1 MNSPEKKSGQ
11 ENPNPQGK
19 GLVPVLGDL
28 GALQPVFNGPKNP
41 GDFLRDYCLSSL
53 VLAATFSFK
62 PVVGKTYYLYA
73 TGDAWNLSM
82 VSPGEW
88 SREKAGNFLASCRLR
103 RDMTWELDTAD
114 MPENPEVMQKAQDY
128 IRGFV
133 DTLTEQA
140 SIREQLP
147 YYVESL
153 PYYQRVLATALAN
166 SLEKS
171 LPATGDDVKAL
182 LGAGQVSLLPGCGD

>member
-1 MNSPEKKSGQ
+1 VSQPKEPADSG
-11 ENPNPQGK
+11 PNPQGK

-28 GALQPVFNGPKNP
+28 GALQPAIAGPKTP
-41 GDFLRDYCLSSL
+41 GDLLRDYCLSSL

-73 TGDAWNLSM
+73 TANAWNLSM
-82 VSPGEW
+82 IAPGEW

-103 RDMTWELDTAD
+103 PDMTWELDSAGLQ
-114 MPENPEVMQKAQDY
+114 ENPEVLAKARDY

-133 DTLTEQA
+133 DTLAEQE
-140 SIREQLP
+140 SIRERLP
-147 YYVESL
+147 FYVESL
-153 PYYQRVLATALAN
+153 PYYQRLLATALAN

-171 LPATGDDVKAL
+171 LPASGDDVKAL
-182 LGAGQVSLLPGCGD
+182 LGAGQVSLLPGGGA